1 MSDQNKVNNNKPK
14 EKAPAGFEDLLD
26 RAFEDMEE
34 QEKKAT
40 R

>member
-1 MSDQNKVNNNKPK
+1 MSDQKKQPK

-34 QEKKAT
+34 QEKKAKKK
-40 R
+40 